1 MRVMGCW
8 ILNALVLAFGVHHTG
23 VGAAVPVAGHHGG
36 GCIGCA
42 DDHPADAASTM
53 TLAACLALLATAIG
67 VSSLRRRLVRIPVVV
82 ASRGGRS
89 VCRPI
94 TGPRAPPNA
103 RSAPVLS
110 VLRC

>member
-1 MRVMGCW
+1 MRVMGRW
-8 ILNALVLAFGVHHTG
+8 ILIALVLAFGVHHTG

-53 TLAACLALLATAIG
+53 ALAACLALLATAIG
-67 VSSLRRRLVRIPVVV
+67 MPSLRRRPVRMPVMV
-82 ASRGGRS
+82 AARGGRS
-89 VCRPI
+89 ASRPLS
-94 TGPRAPPNA
+94 GPRAPPSA
-103 RSAPVLS
+103 RGAPVLS